1 MRLPDPLLYVPFS
14 KMTWAFIGFACGG
27 IVLGTLSLAVAFF
40 ILIGIGE
47 TFMRYFDSGHVWFN
61 VTRGRLR

>member
-47 TFMRYFDSGHVWFN
+47 TFMRYFG
-61 VTRGRLR
+61 